1 MNKDLEMYTRE
12 DCVFCMKAK
21 NVIKNNPD
29 MGFRLTEYDIE
40 KHPAH
45 KDTLKERLPD
55 VKTIPQIW
63 IAGKHIG
70 GYEDLVDYID
80 ETTSLG

>member
-12 DCVFCMKAK
+12 DCIFCMKAK
-21 NVIKNNPD
+21 DVIKNNPD

>member
-1 MNKDLEMYTRE
+1 VNKDLEMYTRE
-12 DCVFCMKAK
+12 DCIFCMKAK
-21 NVIKNNPD
+21 DVIKNNPD

-55 VKTIPQIW
+55 VKTVPQIW

>member
-12 DCVFCMKAK
+12 DCILCIKAK

-29 MGFRLTEYDIE
+29 MGFRLTEYNTT

-45 KDTLKERLPD
+45 NDALKERFPG
-55 VKTIPQIW
+55 VQTVPQIW

>member
-21 NVIKNNPD
+21 DVIKNNPD